1 MYSHEH
7 EVEMTRQY
15 RKDHDLMGYEADDLL
30 SDFDVLTER
39 DIWQYRYPEDE
50 ELNSIGVR
58 GIYLITTLDG
68 IKKPNMN

>member
-7 EVEMTRQY
+7 EVDMTRLY

-39 DIWQYRYPEDE
+39 DIWQYRYADDE
-50 ELNSIGVR
+50 ELYPIGVR
-58 GIYLITTLDG
+58 GIYLNNYI
-68 IKKPNMN
+68 